1 MKTECFMS
9 QHWRDFIHRHRC
21 RRCCRC
27 CPHRRRPL
35 LSSSSSSL
43 SESSYVAHVGL
54 ELCTWMLLLPQLPEY
69 LDYKCTSCSL
79 HLSVEQP
86 SQKLE
91 IHPMTAKSN
100 RHLLCTRSLRAY
112 MQTATGAK
120 TLLFSPASKLKE
132 FLPLKT
138 AIARVW
144 EERRKEKLQSGGCK
158 NKIK

>member
-1 MKTECFMS
+1 MN
-9 QHWRDFIHRHRC
+9 QHWRDFIHHHCC
-21 RRCCRC
+21 RRRC
-27 CPHRRRPL
+27 HHRRCHRHCPLL
-35 LSSSSSSL
+35 LSSSSLSS

-69 LDYKCTSCSL
+69 LDYRCTSCSP

-91 IHPMTAKSN
+91 IYPTTAKCN
-100 RHLLCTRSLRAY
+100 RHLLCTRSLRAH
-112 MQTATGAK
+112 MQTARGAK
-120 TLLFSPASKLKE
+120 ALLFSPASKLKE
-132 FLPLKT
+132 FLHLKT

-144 EERRKEKLQSGGCK
+144 EERRKEKPQSGGCK